1 MPNLIKFWAVV
12 AALAITLFFVWA
24 LQSPI
29 RAIPVESAEA
39 REHNYHPDHKE
50 ERFRDE
56 IRYTR
61 TPPDP
66 GHDSHSSDDYQQQIL
81 DVILS
86 QGISGVGL
94 IFLSWFIWKMNG
106 QAHADR
112 KDSENKLVE
121 LLAANNAAQLQS
133 VEKLAKFGSELE
145 NMSREI
151 ERIRA

>member
-1 MPNLIKFWAVV
+1 MMPNIVKFWAVV
-12 AALAITLFFVWA
+12 IAVVITAFFFWA

-29 RAIPVESAEA
+29 KGVPLEA
-39 REHNYHPDHKE
+39 REHNFQPENHPDRK
-50 ERFRDE
+50 RGQNYYD
-56 IRYTR
+56 TR
-61 TPPDP
+61 VPPDP
-66 GHDSHSSDDYQQQIL
+66 VHQDHSDDYQQQIL

-106 QAHADR
+106 QAHQDR

-121 LLAANNAAQLQS
+121 LLAASNAAQLQS